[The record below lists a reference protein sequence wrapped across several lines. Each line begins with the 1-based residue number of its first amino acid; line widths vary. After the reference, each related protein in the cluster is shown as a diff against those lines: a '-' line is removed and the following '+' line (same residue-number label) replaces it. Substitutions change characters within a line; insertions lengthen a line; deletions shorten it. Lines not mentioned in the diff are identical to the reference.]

1 MLYETIVETGAR
13 IVKKYGTRDPF
24 RLAEELGIRIKYVD
38 NFKTLKGCY
47 QVILRN
53 RWIFINSNLKAGMR
67 RIVCAHEIGHDQLHR
82 HLVSGG
88 RTLMEFEL
96 YDMKNRPEYEANI
109 FASEILL
116 DTDEILDYIYNYG
129 YDVQQIAAVMRSD
142 VNLVAL
148 KISSLNREGY
158 QLRIPDYKSNFLK

>member
-1 MLYETIVETGAR
+1 
-13 IVKKYGTRDPF
+13 
-24 RLAEELGIRIKYVD
+24 
-38 NFKTLKGCY
+38 
-47 QVILRN
+47 
-53 RWIFINSNLKAGMR
+53 
-67 RIVCAHEIGHDQLHR
+67 
-82 HLVSGG
+82 
-88 RTLMEFEL
+88 MEFEL